1 MPSKGICVLRKCPS
15 LGAAPVAAVCSRGW
29 SPPTSLW
36 VPISVGENLPSPPR
50 LPILTRFPKATSS
63 SSRPFRETQPVDA
76 PAGSGS
82 FINTVAALETS
93 LPAVDLLRELLR
105 IERELGRDRAG
116 TREAPLVRNGPR
128 AIDLDL
134 LLYGD
139 FVIDFP
145 QLAIPHPRMHQR
157 GFVLE
162 PLAEIAPQVVHPLT
176 GKTIR
181 ELLAEWRVAETRSF
195 AEERA

>member
-1 MPSKGICVLRKCPS
+1 MPLPWRGSRVGRMLARMVTAFIALGSNLGRRKS
-15 LGAAPVAAVCSRGW
+15 SIAAAITHLDALPQSHVTTVA
-29 SPPTSLW
+29 
-36 VPISVGENLPSPPR
+36 
-50 LPILTRFPKATSS
+50 
-63 SSRPFRETQPVDA
+63 PFLETQPVDA

-93 LPAVDLLRELLR
+93 LPAADLLQELLR
-105 IERELGRDRAG
+105 VERELGRDRTG
-116 TREAPLVRNGPR
+116 TPEIPLVRNGPR

-134 LLYGD
+134 LLYGEQR
-139 FVIDFP
+139 IQSS
-145 QLAIPHPRMHQR
+145 QLTIPHPRMHLR

-162 PLAEIAPQVVHPLT
+162 PLAEIAPEVVHPST

-181 ELLAEWRVAETRSF
+181 ELLADWRAAEAAHF